1 MLSRLFF
8 SYLVWQASVL
18 LFSRDFIEYSH
29 LRGDDMNIKRFHIKV
44 PQAQLDDLHERLKNT
59 IWPPV
64 ISGQNYGGP
73 GLADMKDLVKKVLR
87 FDWRKKE
94 AELNRLPH
102 FKTEIDG
109 QTIHFIHVKS
119 KEANAIPLLLMHGW
133 PGSIVEFLHLI
144 EPLTDPVRHGGKAED
159 AFDVVIPSL
168 PGFAFS
174 GPTKEVGWNN
184 VRIGK
189 AFVELMRRLGYD
201 KFALQGGDAGAV
213 IGPDMAR
220 LAPEKFIGLHLN
232 AATMGFIP
240 LGPVDEAELA
250 TFTPAEKKRLE
261 VLQEF
266 VRVKFGF
273 NLLQSNQPQL
283 VGYALSDSPV
293 GLMAW
298 MTQLMDPAE
307 VGERFLTNFMIY
319 WLTGTGASCIRWY
332 YESAHDPAAW
342 TPKVNSGVPT
352 AVAVFQD
359 GDIAIRRYGEA
370 SNNIVRWTEYPH
382 GGHYAALTVP
392 DVWLK
397 DVREFFR
404 ELR

>member
-1 MLSRLFF
+1 VSTK
-8 SYLVWQASVL
+8 
-18 LFSRDFIEYSH
+18 
-29 LRGDDMNIKRFHIKV
+29 IKPFKV
-44 PQAQLDDLHERLKNT
+44 SISEAQLDDLHERIEKA
-59 IWPPV
+59 IWPAV

-73 GLADMKDLVKKVLR
+73 ELVNIKALAKKSLR

-94 AELNRLPH
+94 AELNKLPH

-119 KEANAIPLLLMHGW
+119 KEANAIPLMLIHGW
-133 PGSIVEFLHLI
+133 PGSFVEFLHHI

-174 GPTKEVGWNN
+174 GPTKEAGWNN
-184 VRIGK
+184 IRIGK
-189 AFVELMRRLGYD
+189 ALIELMDRLGYD
-201 KFALQGGDAGAV
+201 KFAAQGGDAGAI
-213 IGPDMAR
+213 IGPEMGR

-232 AATMGFIP
+232 AATMGFMP
-240 LGPVDEAELA
+240 MGPVDEADLA
-250 TFTPAEKKRLE
+250 KFTPAEKKRLE
-261 VLQEF
+261 VMQQFLQ
-266 VRVKFGF
+266 VKFGF

-283 VGYALSDSPV
+283 VAYALSDSPV

-298 MTQLMDPAE
+298 MTQLMDPEE

-319 WLTGTGASCIRWY
+319 WFTGTAASSIRMY
-332 YESAHDPAAW
+332 YENAHDPGAW
-342 TPKVNSGVPT
+342 APKANSGVPT

-359 GDIAIRRYGEA
+359 GDIAIRKYGEDG
-370 SNNIVRWTEYPH
+370 NNIVRWTEYPH

-392 DVWLK
+392 DIWLN

>member
-1 MLSRLFF
+1 MKIRPFKI
-8 SYLVWQASVL
+8 SVPKKE
-18 LFSRDFIEYSH
+18 I
-29 LRGDDMNIKRFHIKV
+29 
-44 PQAQLDDLHERLKNT
+44 DDLHKRIEKT
-59 IWPPV
+59 IWPSV

-73 GLADMKDLVKKVLR
+73 ELANMKRLAQKALR

-94 AELNRLPH
+94 AELNKLPH

-119 KEANAIPLLLMHGW
+119 KEDNATPLMLIHGW
-133 PGSIVEFLHLI
+133 PGSVIEFLDHI
-144 EPLTDPVRHGGKAED
+144 EPLTDPVKHGGKTED

-174 GPTKEVGWNN
+174 GPTKEAGWNN

-189 AFVELMRRLGYD
+189 AFIELMGRLGYD
-201 KFALQGGDAGAV
+201 KFAVQGGDAGAI
-213 IGPDMAR
+213 IGPEMGR

-232 AATMGFIP
+232 AATIGFMP
-240 LGPVDEAELA
+240 MGPVDEADIA
-250 TFTPAEKKRLE
+250 KFTPAEKKRLE
-261 VLQEF
+261 VMQEF
-266 VRVKFGF
+266 LQVKFGF

-283 VGYALSDSPV
+283 VAYALADSPV

-298 MTQLMDPAE
+298 MTQLMDPEE
-307 VGERFLTNFMIY
+307 VGERFLANFMIY
-319 WLTGTGASCIRWY
+319 WLTGTATSSIRLY
-332 YESAHDPAAW
+332 YENAHDPTAW
-342 TPKVNSGVPT
+342 APKANSGVPT

-359 GDIAIRRYGEA
+359 GDIAIRKYGED
-370 SNNIVRWTEYPH
+370 SNNIARWTEYPH

-392 DVWLK
+392 EVWLN

>member
-1 MLSRLFF
+1 MKIQSFK
-8 SYLVWQASVL
+8 
-18 LFSRDFIEYSH
+18 
-29 LRGDDMNIKRFHIKV
+29 IKIPDTRIN
-44 PQAQLDDLHERLKNT
+44 DLHERIKKT
-59 IWPPV
+59 IWPPA
-64 ISGQNYGGP
+64 IPGQNYGGP
-73 GLADMKDLVKKVLR
+73 ELTTMKELAKKALR
-87 FDWRKKE
+87 FDWRKEE
-94 AELNRLPH
+94 AELNKLPH

-119 KEANAIPLLLMHGW
+119 RETNAIPLLLMHGW
-133 PGSIVEFLHLI
+133 PGSIVEFLDHI
-144 EPLTDPVRHGGKAED
+144 EPLTDPVNHGGKAED

-174 GPTKEVGWNN
+174 GPTKEAGWNN
-184 VRIGK
+184 ARIGK
-189 AFVELMRRLGYD
+189 AFIELMGRLGYD

-240 LGPVDEAELA
+240 MGPVDEAEMA
-250 TFTPAEKKRLE
+250 TFTSAEKKRLE

-266 VRVKFGF
+266 LRVKFGF

-293 GLMAW
+293 GLMVW

-307 VGERFLTNFMIY
+307 VGNERFLTNFMIY

-332 YESAHDPAAW
+332 YESAHDPNAW
-342 TPKVNSGVPT
+342 APKTNSGVPT

-359 GDIAIRRYGEA
+359 GDIAIRRYGEEG
-370 SNNIVRWTEYPH
+370 NNIVRWTEYPH

>member
-1 MLSRLFF
+1 
-8 SYLVWQASVL
+8 
-18 LFSRDFIEYSH
+18 
-29 LRGDDMNIKRFHIKV
+29 MNIKPFKIKISQTQV
-44 PQAQLDDLHERLKNT
+44 DDLHKRIEKT
-59 IWPPV
+59 IWPAV

-73 GLADMKDLVKKVLR
+73 ELADMQHLARKALD

-94 AELNRLPH
+94 TELNELPH
-102 FKTEIDG
+102 FTTEIDG

-119 KEANAIPLLLMHGW
+119 REANATPLMLIHGW
-133 PGSIVEFLHLI
+133 PGSFVEFLHHI
-144 EPLTDPVRHGGKAED
+144 EPLTDPVRHGGEAED

-174 GPTKEVGWNN
+174 GPTQAAGWNN
-184 VRIGK
+184 IRMGK
-189 AFVELMRRLGYD
+189 AFIELMGRLGYD
-201 KFALQGGDAGAV
+201 KFAVQGGDAGAI
-213 IGPDMAR
+213 IGPEMGR

-232 AATMGFIP
+232 AATIGFMP
-240 LGPVDEAELA
+240 MGPVPAGEAELA

-261 VLQEF
+261 VVQEF
-266 VRVKFGF
+266 MQVKFGF

-283 VGYALSDSPV
+283 VAYALADSPV

-298 MTQLMDPAE
+298 MTQLMDPEE

-319 WLTGTGASCIRWY
+319 WFTGTAASSIRLY
-332 YESAHDPAAW
+332 YENAHDPGAW
-342 TPKVNSGVPT
+342 APKANSGVPT

-359 GDIAIRRYGEA
+359 GDIAIRKYGEA
-370 SNNIVRWTEYPH
+370 GNHIVRWTEYPH

-392 DVWLK
+392 EVWLK

-404 ELR
+404 ELQ

>member
-1 MLSRLFF
+1 VAECVSRRRQWHSAESCLRRQRQPP
-8 SYLVWQASVL
+8 SRRG
-18 LFSRDFIEYSH
+18 LFSRGAGSAVREQSVSQHWTDAPQHAAEAGQHQLH
-29 LRGDDMNIKRFHIKV
+29 LFEDRSSDQFRHQFYAG
-44 PQAQLDDLHERLKNT
+44 
-59 IWPPV
+59 
-64 ISGQNYGGP
+64 
-73 GLADMKDLVKKVLR
+73 
-87 FDWRKKE
+87 
-94 AELNRLPH
+94 
-102 FKTEIDG
+102 
-109 QTIHFIHVKS
+109 
-119 KEANAIPLLLMHGW
+119 
-133 PGSIVEFLHLI
+133 EFLDHI
-144 EPLTDPVRHGGKAED
+144 APLTDPVNHGGKAED

-174 GPTKEVGWNN
+174 GPTKEAGWNN
-184 VRIGK
+184 ARIGK
-189 AFVELMRRLGYD
+189 ALIELMGRLGYD

-213 IGPDMAR
+213 IGPDMGR

-240 LGPVDEAELA
+240 MGPVDEADLA
-250 TFTPAEKKRLE
+250 QFTPAEKKRLE

-266 VRVKFGF
+266 VQVKFGF

-283 VGYALSDSPV
+283 VGYALSDSPL

-307 VGERFLTNFMIY
+307 VGEERFLTNFMIY

-332 YESAHDPAAW
+332 YESAHDPSTWA
-342 TPKVNSGVPT
+342 PKANSGVPT

-359 GDIAIRRYGEA
+359 GDIAIRKYGEG
-370 SNNIVRWTEYPH
+370 SKNIVRWTEYPH

-392 DVWLK
+392 EVWLN

>member
-1 MLSRLFF
+1 MSIRPFTIAVRQ
-8 SYLVWQASVL
+8 ST
-18 LFSRDFIEYSH
+18 
-29 LRGDDMNIKRFHIKV
+29 
-44 PQAQLDDLHERLKNT
+44 LDDLHERIKKTL
-59 IWPPV
+59 WPAV

-73 GLADMKDLVKKVLR
+73 ELTTVKDLAKKALR

-94 AELNRLPH
+94 AELNKLPH

-119 KEANAIPLLLMHGW
+119 KEANAIPLMLIHGW
-133 PGSIVEFLHLI
+133 PGSFVEFLHHI
-144 EPLTDPVRHGGKAED
+144 EPLTDPVKHGGEAED
-159 AFDVVIPSL
+159 AFDVIIPSL
-168 PGFAFS
+168 PGYAFS

-184 VRIGK
+184 TRIGK
-189 AFVELMRRLGYD
+189 AFIELMNRLGYD
-201 KFALQGGDAGAV
+201 KFSVQGGDAGAI
-213 IGPDMAR
+213 IGPEMGR

-232 AATMGFIP
+232 AATMGFMP
-240 LGPVDEAELA
+240 MGPVDQADLEK
-250 TFTPAEKKRLE
+250 FTPAEKKRLE
-261 VLQEF
+261 IMQEF
-266 VRVKFGF
+266 LQVKFGF
-273 NLLQSNQPQL
+273 NLLQSHQPQL
-283 VGYALSDSPV
+283 AAYALSDSPV

-319 WLTGTGASCIRWY
+319 WFTGTASSSIRMY
-332 YESAHDPAAW
+332 YENAHDPSAW
-342 TPKVNSGVPT
+342 APKANSGVPT

-359 GDIAIRRYGEA
+359 GDIAIRKYGED
-370 SNNIVRWTEYPH
+370 SHNIVRWTEYPH

-392 DVWLK
+392 EVWRN

>member
-1 MLSRLFF
+1 
-8 SYLVWQASVL
+8 
-18 LFSRDFIEYSH
+18 
-29 LRGDDMNIKRFHIKV
+29 MNIKRFQIKI
-44 PQAQLDDLHERLKNT
+44 PQTQLDDLHERIKKT

-64 ISGQNYGGP
+64 IPGQNYGGP
-73 GLADMKDLVKKVLR
+73 ELADMKELARRVLR
-87 FDWRKKE
+87 FNWRKKE
-94 AELNRLPH
+94 AELNKLPH

-109 QTIHFIHVKS
+109 QTFHFIHVKS

-133 PGSIVEFLHLI
+133 PGSIVEFLDHI
-144 EPLTDPVRHGGKAED
+144 EPLTDPVNHGGKAED

-184 VRIGK
+184 NRIGK
-189 AFVELMRRLGYD
+189 AFIELMDRLGYD
-201 KFALQGGDAGAV
+201 KFAVQGGDAGAV
-213 IGPDMAR
+213 IGPDMGR

-240 LGPVDEAELA
+240 MGPVDEADLA
-250 TFTPAEKKRLE
+250 QFTPAEKKRLE

-266 VRVKFGF
+266 MQVKFGF

-307 VGERFLTNFMIY
+307 VGDERFLTNFMIY

-332 YESAHDPAAW
+332 YEAAHDPGAW
-342 TPKVNSGVPT
+342 APKLNSGVPT

-359 GDIAIRRYGEA
+359 GDIAIRKYGEEA
-370 SNNIVRWTEYPH
+370 NNIVRWTEYPH

-392 DVWLK
+392 EVWLN

-404 ELR
+404 ELRGVRV

>member
-1 MLSRLFF
+1 
-8 SYLVWQASVL
+8 
-18 LFSRDFIEYSH
+18 
-29 LRGDDMNIKRFHIKV
+29 MNIKSFKIKISQEKV
-44 PQAQLDDLHERLKNT
+44 DDLHERIKKT
-59 IWPPV
+59 IWPPE
-64 ISGQNYGGP
+64 IPGQNFGGP
-73 GLADMKDLVKKVLR
+73 ELATMKDLARKVLR

-94 AELNRLPH
+94 AELNKLPH

-119 KEANAIPLLLMHGW
+119 KEANAMPILLMHGW
-133 PGSIVEFLHLI
+133 PGSIVEFLEHI
-144 EPLTDPVRHGGKAED
+144 EPLTDPVRHGGSAED

-174 GPTKEVGWNN
+174 GPTKEVGWTNN
-184 VRIGK
+184 RIGR
-189 AFVELMRRLGYD
+189 AFIELMSRLGYD

-220 LAPEKFIGLHLN
+220 LAPETFIGLHLN

-240 LGPVDEAELA
+240 MGPVDEAELA

-266 VRVKFGF
+266 LQVKFGF

-293 GLMAW
+293 GLMSW

-307 VGERFLTNFMIY
+307 IGAERFITNFMIY

-332 YESAHDPAAW
+332 YEAAHDPGAW
-342 TPKVNSGVPT
+342 APKVNSGVPT

-359 GDIAIRRYGEA
+359 GDIAIRRYGEEA
-370 SNNIVRWTEYPH
+370 NNIVRWSEYPH

-392 DVWLK
+392 DVWLQ

-404 ELR
+404 GLRAA